1 MAAGL
6 VVERTQHIEESIW
19 SAAYGLK
26 GNIDA
31 TLVARPV
38 EPTVQLRQQQQQ
50 RLFPLEL
57 KSGSAMNETEHRG
70 QLMLYSLL
78 LQDRYGHG
86 GGRAEHPN
94 NKIVT
99 TSSNSENSSS
109 NSSSSSSSSSNAL
122 LDAGTLE
129 MGASRSGVLA
139 YLRTTG
145 VEARLVM
152 GQQSE
157 LRQLLIVRNRVAQA
171 FMRAGL
177 NPDRP
182 LPPILAHP
190 SECSKCFQ
198 VAECMIY
205 HQAFEEGT
213 AQSSAVGG
221 LFDEITGHL
230 KEADRAYLRKWDR
243 LIGMEENAS
252 VRAGRDLWHR
262 RAVVEEKRTARCL
275 SDMVCKEARALNA
288 MDGPAYLYRFARR
301 QWKDAALAATAGG
314 GEGEDG
320 EDIPRSLHEMAI
332 AVGDRVLIST
342 ESLLPAQ
349 ASDRRLDLLPFQHIN
364 LTNGNVRAVTETTVD
379 IICSKAIAVPGY
391 ADFSFLSFTST
402 SSAAAGD
409 GVSRKRSSRG
419 TGAGG
424 LVLAYE
430 DEDGEEERAKEESA
444 SRRRDLAEKD
454 VVVFRIDRDNTS
466 LNFTTMRSNVVGL
479 FSGPAQNANSSTS
492 STTRGN
498 AQVKEPRKKDGL
510 RLSPTAGDEK
520 RRHLVVHLQRPV
532 FTQEPYPYPAD
543 AVALLRQRGQ
553 RKVLGCAE
561 AQLQTEFVQ
570 LNHDQQRAVE
580 KVLTAQD
587 FALILGM
594 PGTGKTWTIAFI
606 VRALVLTGKSV
617 LITSYTH
624 TAVDTVL
631 LKLHEFQVPFVRL
644 GRAAQV
650 QPALHDSL
658 LEAGDGLRS
667 MATLDAKLGAA
678 QVVATTCLGMRH
690 AALASRRFDVCI
702 VDEAGQILE
711 PVCLGPLRLA
721 SSFVLV
727 GDHNQLPPLV
737 VSPQA
742 AEEGMGESL
751 FSRLAHAHPQAL
763 QHLTFQYRM
772 NRDIMSVCNN
782 LIYANQLQCGDDRVA
797 DATLSLPHF
806 NRLQILRAE
815 GVCAEEENGPG
826 WLEGC
831 FVSHRS
837 VLFLDTDGISPAPL
851 EDGLVSRN
859 EEEETEQ
866 EIKGD
871 EATREGKRCKRKRD
885 RECPSNLT
893 NPTEAR
899 LVAQLVT
906 ALVIGGV
913 RAERVAVISPLRSQL
928 KLLRRQ
934 LQHVKRLEIN
944 TVDKLQGMDRDCV
957 IISMV
962 RSNAQGVIGHL
973 LHDRRRINVA
983 VSRAK
988 KKLIIIGSASTL
1000 AKGITTCE
1008 LVEMMQARK
1017 WVLTLPPHAHHLYDE
1032 RNLDAISLLSATQ

>member
-1 MAAGL
+1 M
-6 VVERTQHIEESIW
+6 
-19 SAAYGLK
+19 
-26 GNIDA
+26 
-31 TLVARPV
+31 
-38 EPTVQLRQQQQQ
+38 
-50 RLFPLEL
+50 
-57 KSGSAMNETEHRG
+57 
-70 QLMLYSLL
+70 
-78 LQDRYGHG
+78 
-86 GGRAEHPN
+86 
-94 NKIVT
+94 
-99 TSSNSENSSS
+99 
-109 NSSSSSSSSSNAL
+109 
-122 LDAGTLE
+122 E

-145 VEARLVM
+145 VEARLVI

-205 HQAFEEGT
+205 HQAFEGGT

-230 KEADRAYLRKWDR
+230 EEADRVYLRKWDR
-243 LIGMEENAS
+243 LIGMEGSAS

-262 RAVVEEKRTARCL
+262 RAAMEEKRTARCL
-275 SDMVCKEARALNA
+275 SDMVCEEARALNA

-301 QWKDAALAATAGG
+301 QWEDAALAATAGG
-314 GEGEDG
+314 GGDG
-320 EDIPRSLHEMAI
+320 GDGGNIPRSLHEMAI
-332 AVGDRVLIST
+332 AVGDRVLVST
-342 ESLLPAQ
+342 ESLLPAH
-349 ASDRRLDLLPFQHIN
+349 ASDRRLDMLPFQHIN
-364 LTNGNVRAVTETTVD
+364 LTGGNVRAVTETTMD

-391 ADFSFLSFTST
+391 ADFSFSSSTST
-402 SSAAAGD
+402 SFAAAEG
-409 GVSRKRSSRG
+409 GVSRKSRSRG

-430 DEDGEEERAKEESA
+430 DEDGEEEKAEEQST
-444 SRRRDLAEKD
+444 SRQRQLAGKD
-454 VVVFRIDRDNTS
+454 VVIFRIDRDNMS

-492 STTRGN
+492 STISGS
-498 AQVKEPRKKDGL
+498 AQNKEPRKKGGL
-510 RLSPTAGDEK
+510 RLAPTAGDEK
-520 RRHLVVHLQRPV
+520 RRRLVVHLQRPV
-532 FTQEPYPYPAD
+532 YTQEPYPYPAD

-553 RKVLGCAE
+553 REVSGCGE

-587 FALILGM
+587 YALLLGM
-594 PGTGKTWTIAFI
+594 PGTGKTWTIAFV

-631 LKLHEFQVPFVRL
+631 LKLREFKVPFVRL
-644 GRAAQV
+644 GRPAQV

-667 MATLDAKLGAA
+667 MATLDAKLGTA
-678 QVVATTCLGMRH
+678 QVVATTCLGLRH
-690 AALASRRFDVCI
+690 VALASRRFDVCI

-751 FSRLAHAHPQAL
+751 FSRLAHAHPQAV
-763 QHLTFQYRM
+763 QRLTFQYRM
-772 NRDIMSVCNN
+772 NRDIMSVCNT
-782 LIYANQLQCGDDRVA
+782 LVYANQLQCGDDRVA
-797 DATLSLPHF
+797 DATLSLPRF
-806 NRLQILRAE
+806 DRLQILRAE
-815 GVCAEEENGPG
+815 GLCAGEGNGVG

-831 FVSHRS
+831 FVPHRS
-837 VLFLDTDGISPAPL
+837 VLFLDTDGISPTPL
-851 EDGLVSRN
+851 EDGLVPKKG
-859 EEEETEQ
+859 EEEAEE
-866 EIKGD
+866 EIEGD
-871 EATREGKRCKRKRD
+871 EVARKEKRCKRKQD

-906 ALVIGGV
+906 ALVVGGV

-934 LQHVKRLEIN
+934 LQHVKRLEVN

-962 RSNAQGVIGHL
+962 RSNAEGVIGHL
-973 LHDRRRINVA
+973 LQDRRRINVA

-988 KKLIIIGSASTL
+988 KKLIIIGSATTL
-1000 AKGITTCE
+1000 AKAATTCE
-1008 LVEMMQARK
+1008 LVELMQARK
-1017 WVLTLPPHAHHLYDE
+1017 WVVTLPPQAHRLYDE
-1032 RNLDAISLLSATQ
+1032 RNLDAVSLLSATQ